1 MYPKRDSERRRQ
13 MMYDH
18 KQSVKEMLRHVLF
31 RSGLSGTLDV
41 VRNLRGH
48 YTKHTRERDMTGIF
62 SQIYANGAWVM
73 RENQDSLSGVG
84 STQVATSEL
93 AVQLST
99 FLREVGC
106 RRLVDIG
113 CGDFNWMRKVEGDFD
128 YLGIDVV
135 PAVVAENNTQYAHDR
150 RRFTCLDATREALG
164 PGDVAV
170 CREVLFHLSFQD
182 GLRLLRNI
190 EAAGFQY
197 VLFTHDK
204 SVWFNSDIR
213 SGDFRR
219 INLLKAPFSF
229 AAPQRELTDDKVSL
243 GRVLAVWP
251 GAALAALQ
259 V

>member
-1 MYPKRDSERRRQ
+1 
-13 MMYDH
+13 MYDH
-18 KQSVKEMLRHVLF
+18 KQSVKEVIRHMLF
-31 RSGLSGTLDV
+31 RTGLSGTLDV

-84 STQVATSEL
+84 STQVATGEL
-93 AVQLST
+93 AVQLAA
-99 FLREVGC
+99 FLAEVGC
-106 RRLVDIG
+106 KRLVDIG
-113 CGDFNWMRKVEGDFD
+113 CGDFNWMRSVAGDFD

-135 PAVVAENNTQYAHDR
+135 PAVVAENNTRYANPR
-150 RRFTCLDATREALG
+150 RRFTCLDASREALG
-164 PGDVAV
+164 SGDVAV

-190 EAAGFQY
+190 RAAGFRY
-197 VLFTHDK
+197 VLFTHDP

-219 INLLKAPFSF
+219 INLLKAPYAF
-229 AAPQRELTDDKVSL
+229 PVPLRELTDDKVTL

-251 GAALAALQ
+251 GTALTGLKMRLAHE
-259 V
+259 